1 MWMNAAFLS
10 PCATLMQIVRI
21 LLALIVVPVKL
32 DLLETGKRAL
42 VREEKNSEVSI
53 SKVSHFFKKK
63 TVSRI
68 GADPGFFLR
77 TECTTVLL
85 QHQ

>member
-1 MWMNAAFLS
+1 MNAVLLS
-10 PCATLMQIVRI
+10 PCVKSMPIAKTPA
-21 LLALIVVPVKL
+21 ALIVVPVKL

>member
-1 MWMNAAFLS
+1 MNAVLLP
-10 PCATLMQIVRI
+10 PCVTSMPIVRI
-21 LLALIVVPVKL
+21 LAVLIVVPVKL

-53 SKVSHFFKKK
+53 CRVSHLFLNVF
-63 TVSRI
+63 TI
-68 GADPGFFLR
+68 GADPGVFLK
-77 TECTTVLL
+77 TGCTTVLL